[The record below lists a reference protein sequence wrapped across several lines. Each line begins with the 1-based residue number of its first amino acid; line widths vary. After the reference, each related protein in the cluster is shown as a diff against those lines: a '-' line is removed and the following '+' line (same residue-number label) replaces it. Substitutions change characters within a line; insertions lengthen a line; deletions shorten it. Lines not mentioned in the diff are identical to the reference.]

1 MIVRK
6 RIFDEELFCKVASVI
21 QKKAEYEMKKVA
33 FGGPLLPLAGSAVGG
48 ALSLG
53 GAAIGTG
60 IGMTS
65 SAIGGSVP
73 VVTEATGSLS
83 SDIVRSLMQDNEML
97 ERLKRKI
104 YMKQLLAKD
113 VEDTIRRDFNVDVN
127 DLFKQIREKE
137 KALKD
142 GKE

>member
-6 RIFDEELFCKVASVI
+6 RIFDEELFNKVASVI
-21 QKKAEYEMKKVA
+21 QKKAEYEMKKEA
-33 FGGPLLPLAGSAVGG
+33 FGVLLPLAGSAVGG

-53 GAAIGTG
+53 GAAVGTG
-60 IGMTS
+60 IGMAG
-65 SAIGGSVP
+65 SAVGGSVP

-83 SDIVRSLMQDNEML
+83 SDIVRSLMQDNEKL

-142 GKE
+142 GEE

>member
-6 RIFDEELFCKVASVI
+6 RIFDEELFRKVASVI
-21 QKKAEYEMKKVA
+21 QKKAEYEMKKEAGIGV
-33 FGGPLLPLAGSAVGG
+33 LLPLAGSAVGG

-53 GAAIGTG
+53 GAAVGTG

-65 SAIGGSVP
+65 SAIGSSVP

-83 SDIVRSLMQDNEML
+83 SDIVRSLMQDNEKL

-142 GKE
+142 GEE

>member
-6 RIFDEELFCKVASVI
+6 RIFDEELFNKVASVI
-21 QKKAEYEMKKVA
+21 QKKAEYEMKKEA
-33 FGGPLLPLAGSAVGG
+33 FGPLLPLAGSAVGG

-53 GAAIGTG
+53 GAAVGTG
-60 IGMTS
+60 IGIAG
-65 SAIGGSVP
+65 SAVGGSIP

-83 SDIVRSLMQDNEML
+83 SDIVRSLMQDNEKL

-142 GKE
+142 GEE